1 MLVVKSTR
9 RHALEAMTLGLI
21 GLGFFAIGF
30 IIFPEPATFVGDRP
44 INVWVIIGF
53 LFFALS
59 VMKPLYGK
67 WEKMAK

>member
-1 MLVVKSTR
+1 MVKSTK

-30 IIFPEPATFVGDRP
+30 IVFPEPTPFIEDRP
-44 INVWVIIGF
+44 PINIYVVIGL

-67 WEKMAK
+67 WEKIAK